1 MGSKWVSGDALRF
14 LATIS
19 PIELLQLFVN
29 LTISPF
35 HFYLA
40 ILFRPLHRFSK
51 PRRYFMEE
59 TAKPGQLS
67 DELRVALGMSKKSL
81 PIWIHRMRILGY
93 PPGWLRKADMTNT
106 TINFIDGETDA
117 GQREVEGEFRGITC

>member
-1 MGSKWVSGDALRF
+1 
-14 LATIS
+14 
-19 PIELLQLFVN
+19 
-29 LTISPF
+29 
-35 HFYLA
+35 
-40 ILFRPLHRFSK
+40 
-51 PRRYFMEE
+51 MEE

-81 PIWIHRMRILGY
+81 PVWIHRMRILGY

-117 GQREVEGEFRGITC
+117 AQEVESES